1 MALRRSADL
10 SRMIV
15 EAEMRTIGIAPD
27 KAKLHPK
34 QYEVLKKAQDPKV
47 NVMVLYGGTGSGKT
61 VLASE
66 IVKIWMA
73 EHFENDVSNK
83 LCLLGVSEGHPQFCK
98 FEVNM

>member
-1 MALRRSADL
+1 MALRRSSHL
-10 SRMIV
+10 SRMVV
-15 EAEMRTIGIAPD
+15 EAEMRKIGID

>member
-1 MALRRSADL
+1 MALRRSSHL
-10 SRMIV
+10 SRMVV
-15 EAEMRTIGIAPD
+15 EAEMRKIGID

-61 VLASE
+61 VLAAE

-83 LCLLGVSEGHPQFCK
+83 LCLLGGVRRSFLY
-98 FEVNM
+98 

>member
-1 MALRRSADL
+1 MALRRSSHL
-10 SRMIV
+10 SRMVV
-15 EAEMRTIGIAPD
+15 EAEMRKIGIN